1 MLLTVK
7 SLDDRYVLLKNIGKG
22 SFGHVSL
29 ARVRSKAAMENDN
42 MRAGTMV
49 AIKTMKKKLPSV
61 NEYNFLREVEFI
73 REVRP
78 HRFLVNVHDMFVDS
92 VNHHF
97 HMSMEVME
105 MNLYNLMK
113 AQEKV
118 PFAPHAVR
126 SMLWQI
132 ICGIDHI
139 HRHQFFHR
147 DIKPENILVSR
158 YLPYHNENST
168 SPHSQYRIKIADFGL
183 SRHIE
188 DRDPYTAYVSTRW
201 YRAPEILLRC
211 GYYSAPVDIWAFGAM
226 AAEVANLKPL
236 FPGSDEVDQFN
247 LQVTLLGSP
256 GQHSLGGRWD
266 RAVELCTK
274 ININLTACYGKSSNS
289 IMLNPEHASLTDV
302 VLMCLT
308 WDPDNRCSARDIM
321 YHRYFAQE
329 SAIEVPRTLK
339 RSPLRITKQ
348 AATNPQG
355 GEPILVDPSL
365 RNANTLAN
373 NNNNKSHRLSMPSLA
388 ASLKQNQGLQMNGN
402 NNNSNNSNHNNDNS
416 MSGAA
421 AAAAMTM
428 SHASKDTGN
437 GGFLASAAPA
447 KKKFGNWTNIF
458 KRDSEVVPSE
468 VERVGPN
475 KENVPSVA
483 PAPTGGGGGGGP
495 AVAAA
500 GGGGG
505 GFVPKIPLPQLP
517 PLETIAASIESLSI
531 EARST
536 NTTLTERMT
545 SGPVS
550 GGTSQSEWS
559 TTNASVSESV
569 PDSGAGS
576 TNSAV
581 DKGSPRGS
589 NFQTAALMEIPRA
602 TPRVEAPRVSVKEL
616 PQTPDSTSSFDQMPP
631 PPLPLPKVRKPAQVK
646 VEQSPVQVPLQDPPP
661 PVQVSLSPQECLK
674 PPSPVSSHYEPP
686 ACLDEHSDSQ
696 LTAYERSVRDS
707 VLMMNFTLPPSSQE
721 SCISLEGASESPS
734 VNDSPLVDQFGGSSS
749 DIRIETTSFLSPDLE
764 KGPVWV
770 KSEELDC
777 PVYSRLQTNSFR
789 DRKVG
794 AGAISSNN
802 IEVD

>member
-1 MLLTVK
+1 MPPTKTQTHPDIQPVTEDRRSLTVK

-29 ARVRSKAAMENDN
+29 ARVRSKAAMENED
-42 MRAGTMV
+42 MRAGSMV
-49 AIKTMKKKLPSV
+49 AIKTMKKKLAAIDD
-61 NEYNFLREVEFI
+61 YNLLREVEFI

-118 PFAPHAVR
+118 PFQPHAVR

-139 HRHQFFHR
+139 HRHNFFHR

-158 YLPYHNENST
+158 YLPYHNENSS
-168 SPHSQYRIKIADFGL
+168 SPHSGFRIKIADFGL

-211 GYYSAPVDIWAFGAM
+211 EYYSAPVDIWAFGAM

-236 FPGSDEVDQFN
+236 FPGTNELDQFS
-247 LQVTLLGSP
+247 LQVALLGTP
-256 GQHSLGGRWD
+256 GQNSLGGRWG
-266 RAVELCTK
+266 RHPELCSK
-274 ININLTACYGKSSNS
+274 LNINIDAQTGQSSNS
-289 IMLNPEHASLTDV
+289 IMCNPEHASLTDV

-308 WDPDNRCSARDIM
+308 WDPDARCSARDIM

-329 SAIEVPRTLK
+329 SSIEVPRTLK

-348 AATNPQG
+348 AAMNPHG
-355 GEPILVDPSL
+355 DPPILMDPSL
-365 RNANTLAN
+365 RHNNSNANNSAIVPTLA
-373 NNNNKSHRLSMPSLA
+373 S
-388 ASLKQNQGLQMNGN
+388 SLKQNQGLQMNKSHLSGVN
-402 NNNSNNSNHNNDNS
+402 GSTKRNSL
-416 MSGAA
+416 SGAA
-421 AAAAMTM
+421 AAAAMSM
-428 SHASKDTGN
+428 SLSLASKNSSVNSG
-437 GGFLASAAPA
+437 GAGFLAGAAPA
-447 KKKFGNWTNIF
+447 KKKFGHWANIF
-458 KRDSEVVPSE
+458 KRDSDVASSE
-468 VERVGPN
+468 LERVGPN
-475 KENVPSVA
+475 KENVPSIV
-483 PAPTGGGGGGGP
+483 PTQTPNRG
-495 AVAAA
+495 A
-500 GGGGG
+500 GGVGI
-505 GFVPKIPLPQLP
+505 VPKIPLPQLP

-545 SGPVS
+545 SGPPT
-550 GGTSQSEWS
+550 GGTSDSEWS
-559 TTNASVSESV
+559 TTNASISESV
-569 PDSGAGS
+569 GHDSGAGS
-576 TNSAV
+576 SGAV
-581 DKGSPRGS
+581 DKGSTGTT
-589 NFQTAALMEIPRA
+589 NFEVEALMESTEA
-602 TPRVEAPRVSVKEL
+602 RVTVKTL
-616 PQTPDSTSSFDQMPP
+616 PQTPDSASSYDQMPP
-631 PPLPLPKVRKPAQVK
+631 PPLPLPKVRVTAKPLNAIK
-646 VEQSPVQVPLQDPPP
+646 PESPTQ
-661 PVQVSLSPQECLK
+661 VQVSLSPQPCIK
-674 PPSPVSSHYEPP
+674 PPSPASSHYEPP

-707 VLMMNFTLPPSSQE
+707 VLLMSFTLPPSSQE
-721 SCISLEGASESPS
+721 SCTSLEGASESPS

-749 DIRIETTSFLSPDLE
+749 DIRIETTSFLTPDLD
-764 KGPVWV
+764 KGNVWV
-770 KSEELDC
+770 RSEELEC
-777 PVYSRLQTNSFR
+777 SVYPGLQTNSFR
-789 DRKVG
+789 DRKIG

-802 IEVD
+802 IEVE

>member
-29 ARVRSKAAMENDN
+29 ARVRTKAAMENEE
-42 MRAGTMV
+42 MRAGSMV
-49 AIKTMKKKLPSV
+49 AIKTMKKKLASISD
-61 NEYNFLREVEFI
+61 YNFLREVEFI

-118 PFAPHAVR
+118 PFQPHAVR

-132 ICGIDHI
+132 INGIDHI

-158 YLPYHNENST
+158 YLPYHNENSST
-168 SPHSQYRIKIADFGL
+168 PHSGFRIKIADFGL
-183 SRHIE
+183 SRHID

-201 YRAPEILLRC
+201 YRSPEILLRC
-211 GYYSAPVDIWAFGAM
+211 EYYSAPVDIWAFGAM

-236 FPGSDEVDQFN
+236 FPGTNELDQFQ
-247 LQVTLLGSP
+247 LQVSLLGTP

-266 RAVELCTK
+266 RHPELCQK
-274 ININLTACYGKSSNS
+274 LNINLTPTYGQKASS
-289 IMLNPEHASLTDV
+289 IMTIPEHASLTDV

-308 WDPDNRCSARDIM
+308 WDPDARCSARDIM

-329 SAIEVPRTLK
+329 SSIEVPRTLK

-348 AATNPQG
+348 AAINPQG
-355 GEPILVDPSL
+355 SDPILVDPSL
-365 RNANTLAN
+365 RNANNNAN
-373 NNNNKSHRLSMPSLA
+373 NASVPSLA
-388 ASLKQNQGLQMNGN
+388 SSLKQNHGLQMNKSHLSGVN
-402 NNNSNNSNHNNDNS
+402 GSSKRNSL
-416 MSGAA
+416 SGAA
-421 AAAAMTM
+421 AAAAMSM
-428 SHASKDTGN
+428 SMSLSLSSKDSSAQSG
-437 GGFLASAAPA
+437 GAGFLAGTAPA
-447 KKKFGNWTNIF
+447 KKKFGNWANIF
-458 KRDSEVVPSE
+458 KRDSDVVAPE
-468 VERVGPN
+468 VERVGVN
-475 KENVPSVA
+475 KENVPSVV
-483 PAPTGGGGGGGP
+483 PAKP
-495 AVAAA
+495 ANVA
-500 GGGGG
+500 GTGGG

-536 NTTLTERMT
+536 NTTLTERM
-545 SGPVS
+545 SGPPS
-550 GGTSQSEWS
+550 GGQ
-559 TTNASVSESV
+559 V
-569 PDSGAGS
+569 
-576 TNSAV
+576 
-581 DKGSPRGS
+581 
-589 NFQTAALMEIPRA
+589 RA
-602 TPRVEAPRVSVKEL
+602 RVTVKAL
-616 PQTPDSTSSFDQMPP
+616 PQTPDSTSSYDQMPP
-631 PPLPLPKVRKPAQVK
+631 PPLPLPKVRAAAKPLKAVK
-646 VEQSPVQVPLQDPPP
+646 PESPVMVT
-661 PVQVSLSPQECLK
+661 VSLSPEECIK

-707 VLMMNFTLPPSSQE
+707 VLMMSFSMPPSSHD
-721 SCISLEGASESPS
+721 SCTSLEGASESPS

-749 DIRIETTSFLSPDLE
+749 DVRIETTSFLSPDLD
-764 KGPVWV
+764 KGNVWV

-777 PVYSRLQTNSFR
+777 PVYSRLQTNNFR
-789 DRKVG
+789 DRKIG
-794 AGAISSNN
+794 AGAISLNN
-802 IEVD
+802 IEVE